1 MRVVTFLLVA
11 AATAAAVGIAEAGAS
26 ELIDRGAHNASL
38 KVDARGHALVT
49 FRRRGAL
56 RRVHAWGAINARPPT
71 YGAPQASF
79 RLHYVGKGFK
89 GGTCLPYDGPAL
101 AWLVTACKAPDGS
114 YWALQSWRRLKPN
127 FGGRDGPRELR
138 LSHWAGP
145 IAQLSISL
153 DWSYRRFDHLYGT
166 YTYAGKGV
174 FGFRSTSSGSPLDR
188 YGRNIYIDTL
198 NSRYGSGW
206 RRENSFLT
214 HRPNGRF
221 CYGFYPHGN
230 RPQGRGTR
238 YRATVIG
245 PGVTP
250 DVTWEAPALGAF
262 DAELERTANEEQRAL
277 FAGSRACKVR

>member
-1 MRVVTFLLVA
+1 MRAAGACLLVAVA
-11 AATAAAVGIAEAGAS
+11 AATAGAAEAGAS
-26 ELIDRGAHNASL
+26 ELIDRGAQHASL
-38 KVDARGHALVT
+38 QVDGRGHALVT
-49 FRRRGAL
+49 YAGRGGV

-71 YGAPQASF
+71 YGVPQASF
-79 RLHYVGKGFK
+79 RLHYGGKGFR
-89 GGTCLPYDGPAL
+89 GGTCLPYDGPPL
-101 AWLVTACKAPDGS
+101 AWLVRACKAPDGS
-114 YWALQSWRRLKPN
+114 YWALQSWQRIKPN
-127 FGGRDGPRELR
+127 FGGRSGPRELR
-138 LSHWAGP
+138 LSHWNGP
-145 IAQLSISL
+145 LAELSIQL

-166 YTYAGKGV
+166 YTYTGKGV

-188 YGRNIYIDTL
+188 YGRNIYVDTL
-198 NSRYGSGW
+198 DSRYGAGW

-230 RPQGRGTR
+230 RPHGRGTH

-250 DVTWEAPALGAF
+250 DVTWEGAAPGPF
-262 DAELERTANEEQRAL
+262 DEEVERAANAEQRQL